1 MSLFRTS
8 RSALALLY
16 TSKIPVLLS
25 EKPET
30 VDVFFF
36 FHLFHFYDN
45 IAIIDAIKVATLA
58 IIAYTI
64 WSVSILF
71 SDFLLLVI

>member
-1 MSLFRTS
+1 MSLFRAS

-30 VDVFFF
+30 VDVFF

-64 WSVSILF
+64 RSVSILF